1 MRTWQRRHDVRAR
14 IELAH
19 PQPVEYVPVRT
30 VSNCGNNVHVSVATL
45 HVRGGVQATQSLAD
59 AVTASDV
66 MDACMDALRGKAA
79 KKPMP
84 SALKKKGAAK
94 AGGRKKARFEGAD
107 SDDGSADGGG
117 AAAAADAPR
126 PKAKVPATKA
136 NVNKLI
142 SGGGGWMKRRKAAE
156 EEEEEGDAD
165 EIEDSDVRRSLL
177 ARMIACS
184 ATMDWQR
191 VVSPCCCAVP

>member
-1 MRTWQRRHDVRAR
+1 MDMRTWHRRRDVRAR
-14 IELAH
+14 IELVH
-19 PQPVEYVPVRT
+19 QQPVEHVPLQT
-30 VSNCGNNVHVSVATL
+30 VSKCANNVCVSVVTL
-45 HVRGGVQATQSLAD
+45 HVRGVQATQSLAD

-107 SDDGSADGGG
+107 SDDGSAGGGG
-117 AAAAADAPR
+117 AAAAADAQR

-177 ARMIACS
+177 ARC
-184 ATMDWQR
+184 TYD
-191 VVSPCCCAVP
+191 CL